1 MLVEAV
7 KCHSQ
12 YQLLRRIAMSNN
24 QTYITVNELAERLHY
39 NPRYI
44 NQSLKDSVLFE
55 GKHYIRPFGG
65 RKVLYIWEAIEEEMS
80 RYSRIANGAIP
91 MSNGGHCYG

>member
-1 MLVEAV
+1 
-7 KCHSQ
+7 
-12 YQLLRRIAMSNN
+12 MSNN

-80 RYSRIANGAIP
+80 RYSRIANAGIP

>member
-1 MLVEAV
+1 
-7 KCHSQ
+7 
-12 YQLLRRIAMSNN
+12 MS
-24 QTYITVNELAERLHY
+24 TYITVNELAERLHY

-55 GKHYIRPFGG
+55 GKHYIRQCGG

-80 RYSRIANGAIP
+80 RYSRIANGGIP

>member
-1 MLVEAV
+1 
-7 KCHSQ
+7 
-12 YQLLRRIAMSNN
+12 MS
-24 QTYITVNELAERLHY
+24 TYITVNELAERLHY

-80 RYSRIANGAIP
+80 RYSRIANTGIP
-91 MSNGGHCYG
+91 MSNGGQCYG

>member
-1 MLVEAV
+1 M
-7 KCHSQ
+7 
-12 YQLLRRIAMSNN
+12 N
-24 QTYITVNELAERLHY
+24 TYITVNELAERLHY

-55 GKHYIRPFGG
+55 GQHYIRPFGG

-80 RYSRIANGAIP
+80 RYSRIANAGIP
-91 MSNGGHCYG
+91 MSNGGVCHG

>member
-1 MLVEAV
+1 
-7 KCHSQ
+7 
-12 YQLLRRIAMSNN
+12 MS
-24 QTYITVNELAERLHY
+24 TYITVNELAERLHY

-65 RKVLYIWEAIEEEMS
+65 RKVLYIWEEIEEEMA